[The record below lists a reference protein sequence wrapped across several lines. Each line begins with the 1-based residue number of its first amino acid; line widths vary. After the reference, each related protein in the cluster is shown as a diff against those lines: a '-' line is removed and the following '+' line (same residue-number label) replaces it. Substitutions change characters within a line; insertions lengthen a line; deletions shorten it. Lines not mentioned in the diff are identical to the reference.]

1 MTGYDDMVALPHP
14 KSDRRLPMPM
24 RNRAAQFAPFAA
36 LTGYD
41 EAVQEAG
48 RCTEGR
54 IELSEDAAEEL
65 NRRLCWVRDHMDE
78 APQITVTWFVPDAR
92 KAGGAYRTVTDRAA
106 AWKAHRRVLLLQS
119 GIEISVCDISGLT
132 VQPESQY

>member
-1 MTGYDDMVALPHP
+1 MTGYDDMVSLPHP

-48 RCTEGR
+48 RRTERR

-65 NRRLCWVRDHMDE
+65 NRRLCWVRDHIPE
-78 APQITVTWFVPDAR
+78 TPKVTVTWFVSDA
-92 KAGGAYRTVTDRAA
+92 KKDGGAYRTAVGRVT
-106 AWKAHRRVLLLQS
+106 AWKPQRRVLVLQN
-119 GIEISVCDISGLT
+119 GIEIKVQEITEISVQKETI
-132 VQPESQY
+132 

>member
-1 MTGYDDMVALPHP
+1 MTSYDDMVPLPHP

-48 RCTEGR
+48 RRTVGR

-65 NRRLCWVRDHMDE
+65 NRQLCWVRDHIDA
-78 APQITVTWFVPDAR
+78 APEVIVTWFVPDAR
-92 KAGGAYRTVTDRAA
+92 KDGGAYRTASGRVK
-106 AWKAHRRVLLLQS
+106 AWKPQRRVLILQN
-119 GIEISVCDISGLT
+119 GTEIPVREIAEIAVLEDAI
-132 VQPESQY
+132 